1 MESLEVFRRV
11 ERPAFVHID
20 EWRACNDEDR
30 IFTEIKGAIIAP
42 MYKFFRNVKPG
53 NSIDYFYMNV
63 RGCYN
68 SDTGLDKD
76 GNTKYGFREHL
87 VNYLNYFEK
96 YYDTDHQL
104 LKIYAYFKTYIDG
117 IYQFNGSYIPYDINT
132 FMNDLYKYIISDEAN
147 PILHYNLRR
156 MNRDNYIMM
165 TSAKKDTRN
174 PCLEYKDIHAELLM
188 LASLYQK
195 FMIPLVSHFM
205 YVNKTPSTE
214 IRVVLLQAFD
224 KIYAMIMHKYGV
236 NLYAKLYETIMANIG
251 KSSTRDRDLWEMQA
265 TRGINPD
272 IHGINTLESV
282 IMNAIPKYVYTKSV
296 VCFNFNII
304 TKEIKYKIT
313 DIAFEYK
320 LSPVFSS
327 IRDEDNNSQTD
338 KFESHMIKQNEAL
351 SIQYKVNSSTTM
363 KKIAQMYGPF
373 PPDEIAFYRKTLTA
387 GGKTVKS
394 VFQQYL
400 LNYIF
405 MKEFGDVESIR
416 YVNNDEYIMLMIA
429 AKKILK
435 NYGIFIL
442 ADIIGGRCER
452 IISRKSI
459 NKAMMIRMK
468 MSENYNLVLEKY
480 KSEEIIEQTLFG
492 FAAQA
497 MASEFS
503 YIDYYNP
510 HIHGKRI
517 EVNKDVICEEFLK
530 YALLI

>member
-1 MESLEVFRRV
+1 MSEMMKVYEKVAIPEFI
-11 ERPAFVHID
+11 HID

-30 IFTEIKGAIIAP
+30 IFTEIKGAVIAP
-42 MYKFFRNVKPG
+42 IHAFHNMKEG
-53 NSIDYFYMNV
+53 NYIDYFYMNV

-68 SDTGLDKD
+68 SDTTVKD
-76 GNTKYGFREHL
+76 GEVKLGFREHL

-96 YYDTDHQL
+96 FYDTEHQL
-104 LKIYAYFKTYIDG
+104 LALYAQFKWCIDFYG
-117 IYQFNGSYIPYDINT
+117 ETYDINT

-147 PILHYNLRR
+147 PILHYNLRK
-156 MNRDNYIMM
+156 MNKDNYIKM

-205 YVNKTPSTE
+205 HERNTPSTD
-214 IRVVLLQAFD
+214 IRIILLQAFD
-224 KIYAMIMHKYGV
+224 KIYSMIMNRYGV
-236 NLYAKLYETIMANIG
+236 NLYAKLHETIMANIG
-251 KSSTRDRDLWEMQA
+251 KSSTRDKDLWEMQA
-265 TRGINPD
+265 TRGINPE

-313 DIAFEYK
+313 DIAFEYH
-320 LSPVFSS
+320 LVPVSSS

-363 KKIAQMYGPF
+363 QKISQMYGPF
-373 PPDEIAFYRKTLTA
+373 PPDEIEFYKKILTKD
-387 GGKTVKS
+387 GKKVKNT
-394 VFQQYL
+394 FQQYL

-435 NYGIFIL
+435 NYGIFTL
-442 ADIIGGRCER
+442 ADIIGGKCEK

-459 NKAMMIRMK
+459 NKAMMLRMK

-503 YIDYYNP
+503 YIDYYNSE
-510 HIHGKRI
+510 INGKKI